1 MLPQQSMK
9 TYLASAL
16 AGGRVK
22 NLQDSNESVQSMS
35 DDRFGGGGSMKV
47 MTRSRRDDE
56 KYSMAST
63 DASVLELQEPTV
75 SDRIKDDQ

>member
-1 MLPQQSMK
+1 
-9 TYLASAL
+9 
-16 AGGRVK
+16 
-22 NLQDSNESVQSMS
+22 
-35 DDRFGGGGSMKV
+35 MKV